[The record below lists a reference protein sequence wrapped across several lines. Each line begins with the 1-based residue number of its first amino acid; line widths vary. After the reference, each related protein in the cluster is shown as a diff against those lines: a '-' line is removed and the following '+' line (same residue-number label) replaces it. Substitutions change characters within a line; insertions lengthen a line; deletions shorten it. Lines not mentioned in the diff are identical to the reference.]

1 MADFLLFKKAVKL
14 IENKDHLTID
24 GLNQTPGGRDNASA
38 RGIVNLKASMNQGL
52 SDMLK
57 SEFPNNIPV
66 IRPIIEESENLD
78 PWWIVGFIIAE
89 GCFDVHIGKSASHSL
104 GYKVQLR
111 LRISQHVRDLRIIE
125 SLLKT
130 LNCGSPGAGL
140 AHTWGQGWLAAP
152 GLYKYP
158 SPEGGCPHR
167 GRPLGD

>member
-24 GLNQTPGGRDNASA
+24 GLNQ
-38 RGIVNLKASMNQGL
+38 IVNLKASMNRGL

-78 PWWIVGFIIAE
+78 PWWIVGFINAE

-104 GYKVQLR
+104 RYKVQLR

-140 AHTWGQGWLAAP
+140 AHTWGQGGLAAP
-152 GLYKYP
+152 GLYKYS
-158 SPEGGCPHR
+158 SPEGGMSPSGQAPR
-167 GRPLGD
+167 GLTGKQ